1 MLTHNILSDFLIV
14 QISWILTEKKTSYAY
29 YFSNQTI
36 FQFISSILSLCNV
49 EI

>member
-14 QISWILTEKKTSYAY
+14 QISWIVTEKKTLTIVN
-29 YFSNQTI
+29 NQTF